1 LKCGR
6 AKPAQNPFGEAIQN
20 KINGRDPLPFTWSCT
35 AKCDKGK
42 GQYRATDDILQCKHE
57 GISSEYIQNN
67 KKFLPISWLSSIS
80 NFCVGVYVVLI
91 FSNCELRM
99 GWNIIPTAKF

>member
-1 LKCGR
+1 MKCGR

-57 GISSEYIQNN
+57 GISLKILFQHFGP
-67 KKFLPISWLSSIS
+67 K
-80 NFCVGVYVVLI
+80 VG
-91 FSNCELRM
+91 
-99 GWNIIPTAKF
+99 AKLTGFHY